1 MARGEEVAQ
10 GVRGWWVPSL
20 DPQKEREEQK
30 MASFGLTGERDCELW
45 ALWGVNQVE
54 PGSLGKTDGSG
65 GHVCLWDTVP
75 GTQGDGQ
82 ARGQQDREV
91 LFSCCGALISKTKA
105 WDPGSEEGCGWGHR
119 IRDENP
125 PPTPSSADVPVG
137 YRAYQ
142 TGSIGPLHTGSVA
155 AMVSSARQQNVLK
168 GPPHW
173 KPLLE
178 NSNAEPCGGG
188 RCLKRPILALECR
201 ARRRRQSLCSWAAI
215 VTGLD
220 GEQQKEGPAGA
231 EWTPPPPPLSHCREP
246 GRWMARPCG
255 RSLCS
260 GLLKPVLLL
269 HDAQS

>member
-1 MARGEEVAQ
+1 MGGATTSVMRT
-10 GVRGWWVPSL
+10 RP
-20 DPQKEREEQK
+20 PPP
-30 MASFGLTGERDCELW
+30 
-45 ALWGVNQVE
+45 ALQ
-54 PGSLGKTDGSG
+54 T
-65 GHVCLWDTVP
+65 CLW
-75 GTQGDGQ
+75 
-82 ARGQQDREV
+82 
-91 LFSCCGALISKTKA
+91 
-105 WDPGSEEGCGWGHR
+105 
-119 IRDENP
+119 
-125 PPTPSSADVPVG
+125 G

-142 TGSIGPLHTGSVA
+142 TGSIGLLHTGSVA

-201 ARRRRQSLCSWAAI
+201 ARRWSRFSWAAI

-231 EWTPPPPPLSHCREP
+231 EWTPTPPPLSHCREP